1 MSGMIDFKSLFQ
13 IVYDAFSAYI
23 YPIFYSVFCSRR
35 HSASFIS
42 SITKDFILCLY
53 SFLIAASG
61 LNLIARFA
69 GK

>member
-1 MSGMIDFKSLFQ
+1 MSGMIDCKSLFQ
-13 IVYDAFSAYI
+13 IVYDAFS
-23 YPIFYSVFCSRR
+23 
-35 HSASFIS
+35 
-42 SITKDFILCLY
+42 TCLY